1 MFDKSSQE
9 NIDLMIDLHNDV
21 NDDSLLL
28 IAKYYLSEHEIQK
41 TQIKDIT
48 QKEISLVLKTA
59 EEEKIKRV
67 KFPQEV
73 KDSVEVSNFFY
84 FCLSQARAKAPED
97 YPKTRLEKQIER
109 TLNLETYITK
119 VKTKKVISSNI
130 IEITFE
136 GGMSNLPDLKNDA
149 FMYFIVHKDINHK
162 YPKGFSMEDFR
173 KMNATEDCPYS
184 AAYYTIRS
192 FRKNEIDVWFVLHDH
207 PGPLAKW
214 AEEAEKNSEVAIWGP
229 RTTFTPPADTDN
241 YLFIADETAQPAVLA
256 SIENLKHNAKFT
268 CLFETQD
275 QSSRFEYEDNE
286 NSIEWIYRGDQKAGE
301 GTKLLEKINQI
312 SRDPKNLYVFG
323 AGEAKQI
330 SKIRKTLKRNLN
342 LNSDQMSF
350 TGYWRK
356 TH

>member
-28 IAKYYLSEHEIQK
+28 IAKYYLSEYEIQK

-136 GGMSNLPDLKNDA
+136 G
-149 FMYFIVHKDINHK
+149 
-162 YPKGFSMEDFR
+162 
-173 KMNATEDCPYS
+173 
-184 AAYYTIRS
+184 
-192 FRKNEIDVWFVLHDH
+192 W
-207 PGPLAKW
+207 
-214 AEEAEKNSEVAIWGP
+214 
-229 RTTFTPPADTDN
+229 
-241 YLFIADETAQPAVLA
+241 
-256 SIENLKHNAKFT
+256 
-268 CLFETQD
+268 
-275 QSSRFEYEDNE
+275 YE
-286 NSIEWIYRGDQKAGE
+286 
-301 GTKLLEKINQI
+301 
-312 SRDPKNLYVFG
+312 
-323 AGEAKQI
+323 
-330 SKIRKTLKRNLN
+330 
-342 LNSDQMSF
+342 
-350 TGYWRK
+350 
-356 TH
+356 